1 MDMST
6 PSTAHALGGADVSG
20 EPMVAP
26 DARDRDEVGDE
37 NVMDPSGSANEMPM
51 QFVRF
56 GLPAAIFLWFL
67 VGLVAYG
74 AYRFLAG

>member
-6 PSTAHALGGADVSG
+6 PSTAQALGGADVSR

-37 NVMDPSGSANEMPM
+37 NVTDPSGSTNDIPM

-67 VGLVAYG
+67 VGLIAYG
-74 AYRFLAG
+74 AYRFVAG